1 MVPIGRRHCSRP
13 SSIFGRRAE
22 GNFGLPFSDS
32 ARAHK
37 RLLLTIMERKTYY
50 HVKLDDIIVDI
61 LIDGGLDFKRLLT
74 EKEGVSKLAR

>member
-32 ARAHK
+32 ARANK
-37 RLLLTIMERKTYY
+37 RLLLTIMERKTCY
-50 HVKLDDIIVDI
+50 HVKLDDIIVDY
-61 LIDGGLDFKRLLT
+61 DLDTKANKGKIT
-74 EKEGVSKLAR
+74 SAPARNA